1 MLTDIFYCKFDS
13 AEYVEAPHFLQYDD
27 TTHKLKLYTLETD
40 GLNHSEW
47 LLHDCRMNGEKS
59 PLAPSSNPL
68 LFFYSVICLCLS
80 WGLKVFFFIFFFTKH
95 LLYFLCPDVQ
105 LYFLYHH
112 VLIGTYLKS
121 FNILYM
127 LFALLSVLMTEVP
140 SCPLSSSCIYCMT
153 IDFFNADYPQ
163 VPLPRLWHVY
173 STWYCRLGV

>member
-1 MLTDIFYCKFDS
+1 MLTDISYCKFDS

-47 LLHDCRMNGEKS
+47 LLHDCRMNGKKA
-59 PLAPSSNPL
+59 LWL
-68 LFFYSVICLCLS
+68 LPQTHYYFSTVLFVYVYQSL
-80 WGLKVFFFIFFFTKH
+80 FFFTKH

-163 VPLPRLWHVY
+163 VPLPRL
-173 STWYCRLGV
+173 